1 MTTHAEH
8 DGGSRGLQAPES
20 ALNQEGLQPRTLR
33 LLRPHLWLIG
43 FFLMGMAANAYAQ
56 GCAQCLDST
65 QATPPAVQAAY
76 RHAIYLLGGAGLA
89 LFLAGLYLFRRER

>member
-1 MTTHAEH
+1 MVTR
-8 DGGSRGLQAPES
+8 RGTVRLQASEKAHES
-20 ALNQEGLQPRTLR
+20 KGLQPRAVR
-33 LLRPHLWLIG
+33 LLRPHLWLVG
-43 FFLMGMAANAYAQ
+43 FLLMGMAANAWAQ

-89 LFLAGLYLFRRER
+89 LFLSGIYLFRRER

>member
-1 MTTHAEH
+1 MTHRPHINAGT
-8 DGGSRGLQAPES
+8 SGLQAPET
-20 ALNQEGLQPRTLR
+20 APRKQELQLRAFR

-43 FFLMGMAANAYAQ
+43 FLLMGTATNAYAQ

-76 RHAIYLLGGAGLA
+76 RHAIYILGGAALT
-89 LFLAGLYLFRRER
+89 LFLAALYIFRRER